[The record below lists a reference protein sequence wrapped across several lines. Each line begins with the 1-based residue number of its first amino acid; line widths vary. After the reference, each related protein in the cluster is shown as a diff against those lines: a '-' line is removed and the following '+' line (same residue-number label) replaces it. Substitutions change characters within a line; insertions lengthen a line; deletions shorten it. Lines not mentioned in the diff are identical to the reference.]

1 MAIRVRN
8 AALLLVLFAA
18 LLSNPQDL
26 SSCGPFLPTAAFSF
40 WKMPD
45 DGPGRFAR
53 GQLGIV
59 QPGFPRFYLIIAY
72 RYLAGI
78 GLNAEERAAL
88 FGPEPAYPTP
98 WVVQQPE
105 AVDQWKKARAGVAGG
120 AAPSNINLFRT
131 LSGQNYY
138 LTYLNCNEDA
148 FRNAAKALGD
158 RIGHF
163 GLQSSVVK
171 EWATTQDQ
179 VFANCSRGQSIPTP
193 LEGTADPL
201 ARADRTYQIAAAH
214 FYAGDYD
221 AAEQMFRAIAED
233 RASPWSEMAPYL
245 AARCEVRK
253 AVLSVK
259 GQGFDRDGLMAAE
272 AQLQKILNDPAQSM
286 MHAAA
291 QRLLDYVQTRLNP
304 SERMR
309 ALGQALVQKNA
320 QATIQQNSLD
330 YRFLYDQ
337 LESGNLGGLKALP
350 VDDDLSA
357 WILAFQSH
365 DSESAKRAVSE
376 WHKKGTMPWLIAAL
390 SMAHAGDPAASEL
403 VAATRKIGRDLP
415 GYATVAFHA
424 IRIMEESK
432 QTEAARIALDKLLA
446 SDAAAMP
453 GSSVNLFRAERMKA
467 AANWAEFLKYAVR
480 TPVGTAIAF
489 TQYSGDAQPES
500 EEPGTVQTKPQ
511 PGFDVDAARILNE
524 QTPVGL
530 WLDAVQKETLPQS
543 MRREVASAGWVRAVL
558 LGDEK
563 TARTLAPILQKLRPE
578 MAPLL
583 KSYSDDGDARART
596 FAAVFLML
604 RNPGMRPYVQVG
616 FGRETPIYK
625 IDEFRDNWWCS
636 FATRSDNS
644 LPGYYRDASI
654 MGEPLR
660 ELYQDGAPKAAFL
673 SPDQQA
679 RGAREWSQ
687 LATLAAAP
695 EYLAAE
701 TIDWAKS
708 NADDPRTP
716 EALHLA
722 VRATRY
728 GCSEQRTPYSRQAF
742 ELLHK
747 RYPNSEWARK
757 TKYWY

>member
-8 AALLLVLFAA
+8 AALLMVLFAG
-18 LLSNPQDL
+18 LLCNPPDL
-26 SSCGPFLPTAAFSF
+26 SSCGPFLPRAAFSF
-40 WKMPD
+40 WKVPD

-88 FGPEPAYPTP
+88 FGPEPAHPTP
-98 WVVQQPE
+98 WLPQQPE
-105 AVDQWKKARAGVAGG
+105 AVEQWKQARAGVAGG

-131 LSGQNYY
+131 LRGPNYY

-148 FRNAAKALGD
+148 FRNAAKTLGD
-158 RIGHF
+158 RIGRF
-163 GLQSSVVK
+163 GPQSSVVK
-171 EWATTQDQ
+171 EWVTAQDQ
-179 VFANCSRGQSIPTP
+179 VFANCSGRPSTP
-193 LEGTADPL
+193 VTLERIADPL
-201 ARADRTYQIAAAH
+201 ASADRAYQIAAAH

-221 AAEQMFRAIAED
+221 AAEGMFRAIAED
-233 RASPWSEMAPYL
+233 RGSPWSVIAPYL
-245 AARCEVRK
+245 AARCVVRK
-253 AVLSVK
+253 AMLNVK
-259 GQGFDRDGLMAAE
+259 GQGFDREGLAE
-272 AQLQKILNDPAQSM
+272 AKAQLQKILNDPARSAV
-286 MHAAA
+286 HAAA
-291 QRLLDYVQTRLNP
+291 HRLLDYVETRLNP
-304 SERMR
+304 GERMGV
-309 ALGQALVQKNA
+309 LGQELVQKDA
-320 QATIQQNSLD
+320 QTSIQQNSLD

-337 LESGNLGGLKALP
+337 LESGNLGGLKTLP
-350 VDDDLSA
+350 VDDDLTA

-365 DSESAKRAVSE
+365 DSESAKTAVSE
-376 WHKKGTMPWLIAAL
+376 WHSKRTTPWLIAAL
-390 SMAHAGDPAASEL
+390 SMAHAGDPAANEL
-403 VAATRKIGRDLP
+403 VAAAQSVRHDSP

-432 QTEAARIALDKLLA
+432 QMQAARTALEKLVASEAAH
-446 SDAAAMP
+446 MP
-453 GSSVNLFRAERMKA
+453 GSSLNLFRAEWMKA
-467 AANWAEFLKYAVR
+467 ADGWEEFLKYSVR

-489 TQYSGDAQPES
+489 TQYDVQGQPES
-500 EEPGTVQTKPQ
+500 EDSGTLENKARA
-511 PGFDVDAARILNE
+511 GFDVDATRILNE
-524 QTPVGL
+524 QTPVEL
-530 WLDAVQKETLPQS
+530 WLDAARRGTLPEP

-563 TARTLAPILQKLRPE
+563 TARALAPILQNLRPE
-578 MAPLL
+578 L
-583 KSYSDDGDARART
+583 KPVLQAYLDAGEAHARR

-604 RNPGMRPYVQVG
+604 RNPGMRPFVQVG
-616 FGRETPIYK
+616 FGRETPVDK

-636 FATRSDNS
+636 FAPGTDNS

-660 ELYQDGAPKAAFL
+660 ELYQDGAPKAQFL
-673 SPDQQA
+673 PPDVQA

-695 EYLAAE
+695 DYLAAQ

-708 NADDPRTP
+708 KADDPRAP

-728 GCSEQRTPYSRQAF
+728 GCSEPRTPYSRQAF

>member
-8 AALLLVLFAA
+8 AALLLVLCAA
-18 LLSNPQDL
+18 LLSNPPDL

-53 GQLGIV
+53 GQLGII

-120 AAPSNINLFRT
+120 AGPSNINLFRT
-131 LSGQNYY
+131 VSGQSYY
-138 LTYLNCNEDA
+138 LNYLNCNEDA
-148 FRNAAKALGD
+148 FRNAAKTLGD
-158 RIGHF
+158 RIGRF
-163 GLQSSVVK
+163 GPQSSVVK
-171 EWATTQDQ
+171 EWLAAQDQ

-253 AVLSVK
+253 AMLSVK
-259 GQGFDRDGLMAAE
+259 GQGFNREGLMAAE
-272 AQLQKILNDPAQSM
+272 AQLQKILNDPAQSTI
-286 MHAAA
+286 HAAA

-309 ALGQALVQKNA
+309 ALGQALVQKGT
-320 QATIQQNSLD
+320 QATIQQNALD
-330 YRFLYDQ
+330 YRFLYDR
-337 LESGNLGGLKALP
+337 LENGNFGGLQALP
-350 VDDDLSA
+350 ADDDLTA
-357 WILAFQSH
+357 WIRAFQSR
-365 DSESAKRAVSE
+365 DAESSKTAVSE
-376 WHKKGTMPWLIAAL
+376 WHSKRTMPWLIAAI
-390 SMAHAGDPAASEL
+390 SMAHAGDPAANEL
-403 VAATRKIGRDLP
+403 VAAAQKVGHDSP
-415 GYATVAFHA
+415 GYATAAFHA
-424 IRIMEESK
+424 IRIMEELK
-432 QTEAARIALDKLLA
+432 QMEAARTALDRLLV
-446 SDAAAMP
+446 SDAAHIP
-453 GSSVNLFRAERMKA
+453 GSSLNLFRAERMKA
-467 AANWAEFLKYAVR
+467 AATWEEFLKYSVR

-489 TQYSGDAQPES
+489 TQYDGAGQPES
-500 EEPGTVQTKPQ
+500 EEPGTLENKARA
-511 PGFDVDAARILNE
+511 GFDVDAARILNE
-524 QTPVGL
+524 QTPVEL
-530 WLDAVQKETLPQS
+530 WMDAALRETLPEP
-543 MRREVASAGWVRAVL
+543 MRREVASAGWVRAAV

-563 TARTLAPILQKLRPE
+563 TARLLAPILQNLRPE
-578 MAPLL
+578 LKPLL
-583 KSYSDDGDARART
+583 KSYLDAGDVRARR

-604 RNPGMRPYVQVG
+604 RNPGMRPFVQVG
-616 FGRETPIYK
+616 FGRETPVDK

-636 FATRSDNS
+636 FAPGTDNS
-644 LPGYYRDASI
+644 EPGYYRDASI

-660 ELYQDGAPKAAFL
+660 ELYRDGAPKAEFL
-673 SPDQQA
+673 RPDQQA
-679 RGAREWSQ
+679 RGVREWSQ

-695 EYLAAE
+695 EYLAAQ

-708 NADDPRTP
+708 NPDDPRAP

-728 GCSEQRTPYSRQAF
+728 GCSEERSPYSRQAF

-757 TKYWY
+757 TKFWY

>member
-8 AALLLVLFAA
+8 ATLLLVLFAA
-18 LLSNPQDL
+18 LLSNPPDL

-40 WKMPD
+40 WKGPD

-53 GQLGIV
+53 GQLGVV

-105 AVDQWKKARAGVAGG
+105 AVEQWKQARAGVAGG

-148 FRNAAKALGD
+148 FRTAAKTLGD
-158 RIGHF
+158 RIRRF

-171 EWATTQDQ
+171 EWAAAQDQ
-179 VFANCSRGQSIPTP
+179 VFANCSRGQSIPAP
-193 LEGTADPL
+193 LEGTSDPL

-221 AAEQMFRAIAED
+221 AAEQMFRAIAQE
-233 RASPWSEMAPYL
+233 RSSPWSETAPYL
-245 AARCEVRK
+245 AARCVVRK
-253 AVLSVK
+253 AMLSVK
-259 GQGFDRDGLMAAE
+259 GQGFDREGLAAAE
-272 AQLQKILNDPAQSM
+272 AQLQKILNDPARSAV
-286 MHAAA
+286 HPAAR
-291 QRLLDYVQTRLNP
+291 RLLDYVETRLDP
-304 SERMR
+304 GERMR
-309 ALGQALVQKNA
+309 TLGQALVQKNA

-350 VDDDLSA
+350 IDDDLSA

-365 DSESAKRAVSE
+365 DAESAKRAVSE
-376 WHKKGTMPWLIAAL
+376 WHSKRTMPWLIAAI
-390 SMAHAGDPAASEL
+390 SMAHAGDPAANEL
-403 VAATRKIGRDLP
+403 VAAAHKVSHDSP
-415 GYATVAFHA
+415 GYPTAAFHA
-424 IRIMEESK
+424 IRIMEELK
-432 QTEAARIALDKLLA
+432 QTEAARSRLDRLLA

-467 AANWAEFLKYAVR
+467 AANWEEFLKYSVR
-480 TPVGTAIAF
+480 TPVGTAIAY

-500 EEPGTVQTKPQ
+500 EEPGTVQTKPRA
-511 PGFDVDAARILNE
+511 GFDVDAARIVNE
-524 QTPVGL
+524 QTPVEL
-530 WLDAVQKETLPQS
+530 WLDAARRETLPQS
-543 MRREVASAGWVRAVL
+543 VRREVASAGWVRAVL
-558 LGDEK
+558 LGDER
-563 TARTLAPILQKLRPE
+563 TARSLAPILQNLRPE
-578 MAPLL
+578 LKPLL
-583 KSYSDDGDARART
+583 QAYLDAGDARARK
-596 FAAVFLML
+596 FAAVFVML

-616 FGRETPIYK
+616 FGRETPIDK
-625 IDEFRDNWWCS
+625 IDDFRDNWWCS
-636 FATRSDNS
+636 FAPASNNS
-644 LPGYYRDASI
+644 VPGYYRDASV

-660 ELYQDGAPKAAFL
+660 ELYQDGAPKAEFL
-673 SPDQQA
+673 PLDQQA

-687 LATLAAAP
+687 LTTLATAP
-695 EYLAAE
+695 DYLAAQ

-708 NADDPRTP
+708 NADDLRAP

-728 GCSEQRTPYSRQAF
+728 GCSEQGTPYSRQAF
-742 ELLHK
+742 DLLHK
-747 RYPNSEWARK
+747 RYPNSEWTAK